1 MSIDIHPQDKGFMK
15 GIHIFKPGKQ
25 TSSQGITLDFSD
37 DTLKATVDAYSPD
50 LHEAPIVIGHP
61 KDNGP
66 AWGWVNGLEFS
77 NDGLVANPQQV
88 DPQFEEMVQAGRFKK
103 VSASF
108 YAPDSASNPVPGV
121 YYLRHV
127 GFLGAQ
133 PPAVKGLK
141 GVEFSEDDEVIEF
154 SAPWDTSNIAGLFR
168 KLREFLIDKFS
179 KEEADNVLPTWSIED
194 LEDSARRA
202 MNEDSNTPSSAFSE
216 QNSPSQQPPEGN
228 AMTEEELKQLKAD
241 LEAKEQSLK
250 DREASFSEKE
260 TAIKASEAAL
270 RQQEIAS
277 DLDALVKAGK
287 VLPAQKERLAEFM
300 ASLDNEKDV
309 LEFGEGEQ
317 KKSFSQQ
324 AFMKEFLGKL
334 PKAVDFKE
342 HAADDQ
348 EQPPENS
355 NELAQKALEYQEEQ
369 RKKGRTVSITQAV
382 NAVQKGTAKS

>member
-1 MSIDIHPQDKGFMK
+1 MK

-25 TSSQGITLDFSD
+25 TSSQGITLEFSD
-37 DTLKATVDAYSPD
+37 DTLKATVDAYSPE

-77 NDGLVANPQQV
+77 DDGLVANPQQV
-88 DPQFEEMVQAGRFKK
+88 DPQFEAMVQAGRFKK

-141 GVEFSEDDEVIEF
+141 DVEFSEDDDVIEF
-154 SAPWDTSNIAGLFR
+154 SAPWDAFYNTGNIAGLFR

-179 KEEADNVLPTWSIED
+179 KEEADNILPTWSIED
-194 LEDSARRA
+194 LEDSARRR
-202 MNEDSNTPSSAFSE
+202 MNEDSNTPSPAFSE
-216 QNSPSQQPPEGN
+216 PNSPSQKPPSQQPPEGT

-241 LEAKEQSLK
+241 LEAKEQALK

-260 TAIKASEAAL
+260 TAIKASEGAL
-270 RQQEIAS
+270 QKQAIAS
-277 DLDALVKAGK
+277 DLDDLVKAGK
-287 VLPAQKERLAEFM
+287 VLPAQKAQLAEFM

-317 KKSFSQQ
+317 KKNFSQQ
-324 AFMKEFLGKL
+324 AFMKAFLGKL